1 MLFFMCFTYIRNLF
15 DKRGTVERGGGGDEE
30 TGASCV
36 IGDAK

>member
-15 DKRGTVERGGGGDEE
+15 VELGARGRDEE